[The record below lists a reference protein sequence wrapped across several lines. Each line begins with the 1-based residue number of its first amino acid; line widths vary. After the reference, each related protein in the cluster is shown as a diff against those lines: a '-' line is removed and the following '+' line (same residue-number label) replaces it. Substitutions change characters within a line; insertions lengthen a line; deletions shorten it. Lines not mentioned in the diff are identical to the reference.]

1 MYLCYK
7 ISFKMKKVLV
17 KIVIAA
23 VLFFGLYYAAV
34 YYVSYSEGF
43 RAGELVKFSRKG
55 IIFKTWE
62 GRLSQ
67 GISDE
72 LQFEFSVEDK
82 DKEII
87 QQLIDLQGEKI
98 KVRYIERFGTFPWL
112 GDTRHFVKEVEKID
126 D

>member
-1 MYLCYK
+1 
-7 ISFKMKKVLV
+7 MKKVLV

-34 YYVSYSEGF
+34 YYVPYSDGY

-67 GISDE
+67 GVSDE

-98 KVRYIERFGTFPWL
+98 KVHYIERFGTFPWL
-112 GDTRHFVKEVEKID
+112 GDTRHFVDKVKKIGD
-126 D
+126 